1 MEKMINSE
9 NEILNM
15 LGLAR
20 RAGELIIGQDDVFA
34 QIRKG
39 KKLFILLANNASKII
54 QRKVVTVSER
64 NNLTYIALQN
74 TGRKIIGER
83 LGIKEVQIAAL
94 PADGGLAKKIL
105 ILYDR
110 SDVDE

>member
-1 MEKMINSE
+1 MND

-34 QIRKG
+34 QIKKG
-39 KKLFILLANNASKII
+39 KDLFILLANNASKII
-54 QRKVVTVSER
+54 QKKVITVSER
-64 NNLTYIALQN
+64 SNLMYITLQN
-74 TGRKIIGER
+74 TGRKVIGDR
-83 LGIKEVQIAAL
+83 LGIKEVQIVAL
-94 PADGGLAKKIL
+94 PVQCGFAKKIL

-110 SDVDE
+110 SEVDE